1 MNDGENIKVILKMYD
16 YFGGGQFDK
25 VGSELM
31 DPDIVWR
38 VPGHHPL
45 AGAHRGVGEALAF
58 LGAIVASGVVFHD
71 SMFAELDDGT
81 VLERHLGKATL
92 DGLPIEL
99 PTVTA
104 YGISGGRIVDVQ
116 VHPANQ
122 HDLDRYMWAVAALKP
137 VSERLAP

>member
-1 MNDGENIKVILKMYD
+1 MDHTKIILKMYD
-16 YFGGGQFDK
+16 YFGSGQIDLI
-25 VGSELM
+25 GSELM
-31 DPDIVWR
+31 HPDIVWR

-45 AGAHRGVGEALAF
+45 AGTHRGPPQVLAF
-58 LGAIVASGVVFHD
+58 LGAIVASGVRFTD
-71 SMFAELDDGT
+71 SRFAELDDGT
-81 VLERHLGKATL
+81 VLERHLGLATL

-104 YGISGGRIVDVQ
+104 YGISDGRIADVQ

-137 VSERLAP
+137 VSDRLAA